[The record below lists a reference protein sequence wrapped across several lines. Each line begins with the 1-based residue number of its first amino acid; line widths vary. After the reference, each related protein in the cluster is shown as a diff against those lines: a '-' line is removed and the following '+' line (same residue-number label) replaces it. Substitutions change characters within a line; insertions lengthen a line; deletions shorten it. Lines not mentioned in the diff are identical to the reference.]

1 MSTRRRKRHAKRVP
15 AHKLTPRFRKPA
27 TWLHLPFG
35 ALIEWRCPAWIEVQ
49 LEVLLQR
56 QPQRLDQVYLL
67 RAKTTRD
74 PSDRG
79 RVMRGLWL
87 HIRAVGLAEFKSV
100 AKPFARG
107 DLYRLVGCGWTWLHQ
122 NSALTPDDLVL
133 VLIVADVSVEL
144 RDELAQCGATFTSQA
159 DGYHRFVVAGLALVV
174 VELDAV
180 AEAEKDDYLRA
191 FSHHAVETAEVVQWL
206 YPYLNAPEGAMIDPK
221 QLVGKEGP
229 APLLRELAR
238 ACPAASADAA
248 MRLRLKA
255 LAADGK
261 QGPVADAAAQRATV
275 VALLGDASQVRRHVD
290 VLAGNAKEI
299 VGALAAADAPERAPL
314 VAAYDAALAKLQADA
329 TLSRADRLVALVA
342 RVQLACKDRLPALQA
357 DARALAARFDRDI
370 TDGYERQAVITTAA
384 WMLEEAGLPGEA
396 DDLLKANLAKSHS
409 PYYLM
414 SDLADNA
421 KKRGDTAAAI
431 DWAAQAFEKSEGAA
445 TRLQWGTGYLRM
457 LVELAPKDAARIE
470 SVAAR
475 IIDEAAAQPDAFEAR
490 SGRSMQR
497 IGKLLRDWDP
507 MGEQAAAR
515 ARLQQRLDAVC
526 AKLPAGSEA
535 RGVCDGALK
544 PAATT

>member
-1 MSTRRRKRHAKRVP
+1 MRHTLPTMRITALTLAAALALGACSRRAEVESAAPAPAGIAWVQAAGDAEVDAAFARAQAEGKPVFVYWGAKWCPPCNQLKATLFNRQDFIERSRAFVPVYVDGDAPGAQKLGTRFAVRGYPTTVVFARDGRE
-15 AHKLTPRFRKPA
+15 LTR
-27 TWLHLPFG
+27 LPG
-35 ALIEWRCPAWIEVQ
+35 EVDAQ
-49 LEVLLQR
+49 QYNEVLTLALSAQR
-56 QPQRLDQVYLL
+56 PAKELL
-67 RAKTTRD
+67 AAARA
-74 PSDRG
+74 G
-79 RVMRGLWL
+79 GQ
-87 HIRAVGLAEFKSV
+87 GLAD
-100 AKPFARG
+100 A
-107 DLYRLVGCGWTWLHQ
+107 DWRL
-122 NSALTPDDLVL
+122 
-133 VLIVADVSVEL
+133 
-144 RDELAQCGATFTSQA
+144 LAWYSW
-159 DGYHRFVVAGLALVV
+159 
-174 VELDAV
+174 
-180 AEAEKDDYLRA
+180 
-191 FSHHAVETAEVVQWL
+191 ETDQQ
-206 YPYLNAPEGAMIDPK
+206 

-238 ACPAASADAA
+238 ACPSSAADAA

-255 LAADGK
+255 LAADAK
-261 QGPVADAAAQRATV
+261 QGPVADATAQRAAVT
-275 VALLGDASQVRRHVD
+275 ALLGDAAQVRRHVD

-299 VGALAAADAPERAPL
+299 VAALVAADAPERAPL
-314 VAAYDAALAKLQADA
+314 VSAYDAALATLQSDT

-342 RVQLACKDRLPALQA
+342 RVQLAGKDRRPALQA
-357 DARALAARFDRDI
+357 EAHELAARFDREI

-384 WMLEEAGLPGEA
+384 WMLEEAGLLDEA
-396 DDLLKANLAKSHS
+396 DALLQANLAKSHS

-421 KKRGDTAAAI
+421 KKRGNSAAAI

-445 TRLQWGTGYLRM
+445 TRLQWGAGYLRM

-475 IIDEAAAQPDAFEAR
+475 LIDEAATQPDAFEAR

-507 MGEQAAAR
+507 MGEQAGVR
-515 ARLQQRLDAVC
+515 QRLQQRLDAVC

>member
-1 MSTRRRKRHAKRVP
+1 MRHTAAIMRITILALAAAFSLGACSKKVEAPSAAAGIAWVQAAGDAEVDAAFARAKAEGKPVFVYWGAKWCPPCNQLKATLFNRQDFIERSRAFVPVYVDGDGPGAQKLGTRFAVRGYPTTVVFGRDGRE
-15 AHKLTPRFRKPA
+15 LTR
-27 TWLHLPFG
+27 LPG
-35 ALIEWRCPAWIEVQ
+35 EVDAQ
-49 LEVLLQR
+49 QYNEVL
-56 QPQRLDQVYLL
+56 
-67 RAKTTRD
+67 T
-74 PSDRG
+74 
-79 RVMRGLWL
+79 
-87 HIRAVGLAEFKSV
+87 
-100 AKPFARG
+100 
-107 DLYRLVGCGWTWLHQ
+107 
-122 NSALTPDDLVL
+122 
-133 VLIVADVSVEL
+133 
-144 RDELAQCGATFTSQA
+144 
-159 DGYHRFVVAGLALVV
+159 LALSAQRPAK
-174 VELDAV
+174 ELLAAARAGGQGLGDADWRLL
-180 AEAEKDDYLRA
+180 AWY
-191 FSHHAVETAEVVQWL
+191 SWETDQQ
-206 YPYLNAPEGAMIDPK
+206 

-261 QGPVADAAAQRATV
+261 QGPVAEAAAQRATV
-275 VALLGDASQVRRHVD
+275 AALLGDASQVRRHVD

-314 VAAYDAALAKLQADA
+314 VAAYDAALAKLQTDA

-342 RVQLACKDRLPALQA
+342 RVQLAGKDRLPALQA
-357 DARALAARFDRDI
+357 DARELAARFDRDI
-370 TDGYERQAVITTAA
+370 TDGYERQAVITTAS
-384 WMLEEAGLPGEA
+384 WMLEEAGLLDEA
-396 DDLLKANLAKSHS
+396 DGLLKANLAKSHS

-421 KKRGDTAAAI
+421 KKRGDAAAAI

-475 IIDEAAAQPDAFEAR
+475 IIDEAASQPDAFEAR

-515 ARLQQRLDAVC
+515 TRLQQRLDAVC
-526 AKLPAGSEA
+526 AKLPAGSDA